1 MRTTTGKSLEN
12 LLLKKILLHFNG
24 GEIPFLKVNHT
35 QTARDKQIVIKEE
48 VKHVVYN
55 FRGLCSHFSPTFAI
69 PPHTTHVIKHEN

>member
-35 QTARDKQIVIKEE
+35 QTARDKQIVIKGGGKARR
-48 VKHVVYN
+48 V
-55 FRGLCSHFSPTFAI
+55 
-69 PPHTTHVIKHEN
+69 